1 MTPVMKLIKFDLPIN
16 GGKVKNLEELRDNL
30 TDELIVLARSGQLT
44 RWLAVRKHH
53 QEAEFVSAA
62 VANHADQI
70 QLFLALCQSIGVQV
84 DAGDVATMF
93 NPPPPTGSRLNKS
106 ANVID
111 ELNGLSF
118 NGMVN
123 VTEVVVPEVVLVDSR
138 ILHFYYKVG
147 DKIKINHVI
156 ALIGAGNSNITIL
169 SPASGVICHVG
180 IHDGAAVTSGQ
191 VIAHI
196 QPY

>member
-16 GGKVKNLEELRDNL
+16 GLKVKTLEELRNNL

-53 QEAEFVSAA
+53 QEAESVSAA
-62 VANHADQI
+62 VANHAEQI
-70 QLFLALCQSIGVQV
+70 SLYLALCESIGVQV

-93 NPPPPTGSRLNKS
+93 NPPPPAGSRLKKS

-111 ELNGLSF
+111 ELNGLNF
-118 NGMVN
+118 KRIVN
-123 VTEVVVPEVVLVDSR
+123 MTEVVVPEGVLIGSR

-147 DKIKINHVI
+147 DKIKINHVT
-156 ALIGAGNSNITIL
+156 ALIGAGSSNVAIL
-169 SPASGVICHVG
+169 SPASGVICHIG
-180 IHDGAAVTSGQ
+180 SNDGAAVTSGQ
-191 VIAHI
+191 VIAYI
-196 QPY
+196 RPC

>member
-16 GGKVKNLEELRDNL
+16 GLKVKTLEELRDNL
-30 TDELIVLARSGQLT
+30 TDELIVLARSGQLA

-53 QEAEFVSAA
+53 QEAESVSAA

-93 NPPPPTGSRLNKS
+93 NPPPPAGSQLNKS

-123 VTEVVVPEVVLVDSR
+123 VTEVVVPEGVLVDSR

-156 ALIGAGNSNITIL
+156 ALIGAGNSNFTIL

-180 IHDGAAVTSGQ
+180 IRDGAVVTSGQ

>member
-30 TDELIVLARSGQLT
+30 TDELVALARSGQLT

-53 QEAEFVSAA
+53 QEAESVSAA
-62 VANHADQI
+62 VANHAEQI
-70 QLFLALCQSIGVQV
+70 PLFMALCESIGVQV
-84 DAGDVATMF
+84 DAGDVSTMF
-93 NPPPPTGSRLNKS
+93 NPPPLAGSRLKKS
-106 ANVID
+106 ANVVYESD
-111 ELNGLSF
+111 
-118 NGMVN
+118 
-123 VTEVVVPEVVLVDSR
+123 VTEVLVPEGVLNPSR
-138 ILHFYYKVG
+138 ISRFYYKIG
-147 DKIKINHVI
+147 DKVKINYVI
-156 ALIGAGNSNITIL
+156 ALIDAGDSNVAIL